1 MIDRFAIAATGNLLF
16 GDGTFSELDNQVAL
30 RGFAHAALL
39 SSRTFSSTERF
50 SHAVEALR
58 DRGIGVSVIPVSGE
72 PTVASIDR
80 ISKAVADAGCDVVV
94 GIGGGSALDSAKAVA
109 VMALQLARRR
119 DSVSVKRYLE
129 GVGDLNP
136 PAERLGLIAIPTTAG
151 TGSEA
156 TKNAVVAD
164 IGPQGFKKSL
174 RHDSYIP
181 DLVIIDPLLA
191 KGLPRA
197 VTAAS
202 GLDALTQLME
212 AYTSTKANPFIDA
225 LALDA
230 IGRIGNA
237 LPRLLE
243 SEASDP
249 SLRSDMAYAA
259 YISGMA
265 IANSGLGYVH
275 GLAGP
280 LGGLHAAA
288 HGVICGSLIAPINR
302 AMVEIHALS
311 GEPAVF
317 KTKMEQIALLW
328 GKRGM
333 EGVLSHVEYITRIAD
348 FPRLGTFGFLED
360 ELRSIGSKDV
370 GRNSPV
376 ALPAEQVVSI
386 LLSLL

>member
-1 MIDRFAIAATGNLLF
+1 MGRFSIAATGNLLF

-30 RGFAHAALL
+30 RGFTHAALL
-39 SSRTFSSTERF
+39 SSTTFSLTERF
-50 SHAVEALR
+50 SHGLKALR
-58 DRGIGVSVIPVSGE
+58 ERGIGVSVIPISGE
-72 PTVASIDR
+72 PTVAAIDT
-80 ISKAVADAGCDVVV
+80 ISKTVAQAGCDVVV

-109 VMALQLARRR
+109 VMALQLAKRK
-119 DSVSVKRYLE
+119 DAVSVKRYLE
-129 GVGDLNP
+129 GVGDLAP

-174 RHDSYIP
+174 RHDAYIP
-181 DLVIIDPLLA
+181 DLVIIDPTLA

-230 IGRIGNA
+230 IGKIGNA

-243 SEASDP
+243 SEPSNP

-265 IANSGLGYVH
+265 IANAGLGYVH

-288 HGVICGSLIAPINR
+288 HGVLCGSLIAPINR
-302 AMVEIHALS
+302 AMVEAHAQS

-317 KTKMEQIALLW
+317 KTKMEQIATVW
-328 GKRGM
+328 KKRGM
-333 EGVLSHVEYITRIAD
+333 EGVLSHVEYISRIAG
-348 FPRLGTFGFLED
+348 FPRLGTYGFLAE
-360 ELRSIGSKDV
+360 ELRSVGSKEV
-370 GRNSPV
+370 RRNSPV
-376 ALPAEQVVSI
+376 AIPTEQVVSI

>member
-30 RGFAHAALL
+30 RGFTHAALL
-39 SSRTFSSTERF
+39 SSRTFSLTGQF
-50 SHAVEALR
+50 TLGVEALR
-58 DRGIGVSVIPVSGE
+58 DRGIDVSVIPISGE
-72 PTVASIDR
+72 PTVDSIDG
-80 ISKAVADAGCDVVV
+80 ISRSVADAGCDVVV

-109 VMALQLARRR
+109 VMALQLARRQ
-119 DSVSVKRYLE
+119 DTVSVKRYLE
-129 GVGDLNP
+129 GVGDLFP

-174 RHDSYIP
+174 RHDAYIP

-191 KGLPRA
+191 KGLPRE

-243 SEASDP
+243 SEPSDP

-265 IANSGLGYVH
+265 IANAGLGYVH

-280 LGGLHAAA
+280 LGGLHAAS

-302 AMVEIHALS
+302 AMVEAHAQS

-317 KTKMEQIALLW
+317 KTKMEQIAVVW
-328 GKRGM
+328 GKKGM
-333 EGVLSHVEYITRIAD
+333 EGVLSHVEYISRIAD

-360 ELRSIGSKDV
+360 ELRSIGSKEAK
-370 GRNSPV
+370 RNSPV
-376 ALPAEQVVSI
+376 AIPAEQVVSI

>member
-1 MIDRFAIAATGNLLF
+1 MIDRFTIAATGNLLF
-16 GDGTFSELDNQVAL
+16 GDGTFSELDNQMAL
-30 RGFAHAALL
+30 RGFTHAALL
-39 SSRTFSSTERF
+39 SSRTFSLTERF
-50 SHAVEALR
+50 SLGVEALR
-58 DRGIGVSVIPVSGE
+58 ARGIDVSVIPISGE
-72 PTVASIDR
+72 PTVDSIDG
-80 ISKAVADAGCDVVV
+80 ISRRVADTGCDVVV
-94 GIGGGSALDSAKAVA
+94 GIDGGSALYSAKAVA
-109 VMALQLARRR
+109 VMALRLAGQQE
-119 DSVSVKRYLE
+119 SVSVKRYLE
-129 GVGDLNP
+129 GVGDLLP

-191 KGLPRA
+191 KDLPRG

-230 IGRIGNA
+230 IGKIGNA

-243 SEASDP
+243 SELSDP

-265 IANSGLGYVH
+265 IANAGLGYVH

-288 HGVICGSLIAPINR
+288 HGIICGSLIAPINR
-302 AMVEIHALS
+302 AMVEAYVQT

-317 KTKMEQIALLW
+317 RNKMEQIAVLW
-328 GKRGM
+328 GRSGM
-333 EGVLSHVEYITRIAD
+333 EGVVSHLEDISRIAA
-348 FPRLGTFGFLED
+348 FPQLSTFGFSED
-360 ELRSIGSKDV
+360 ELRAIGLKDV
-370 GRNSPV
+370 KRNSPISI
-376 ALPAEQVVSI
+376 PSEQVVSI